1 MVTLTPE
8 QRQIV
13 EAVKA
18 ELLAG
23 TSDLSK
29 APIASASQA
38 QAIAAISADNQLM
51 RLTIDALL
59 NNLALNSGLI
69 QFAGIKAP
77 AKALNSASVVAVA
90 SQSYS
95 FSVFLNPSTNKFY
108 IERRNKDGVGPG
120 AVVSCHARW
129 SGGQSD
135 SVSSDVYDMEYYGTP
150 TSTVTPYAGRIYYD
164 AAGHIYVYAANKLT
178 SAIPHDSEIGA
189 GILIRIDSADNKLRA
204 GTAAKTYLTIGPHA
218 VTDISRTGDGDGVI
232 IVDQGKLTFGA
243 NVTLGQGSSMKNATV
258 DVDKTTGV
266 LKITNADQT
275 TFGDL
280 QHLTVGS
287 YNTIGSGNKLLSGIT
302 IGDNAS
308 IGNKVTIESRAIYP
322 ANIGI
327 TAEYSSLRVYGYEKL
342 LAAGYVPY
350 VFRRTKTAARFHM
363 TRNGHYVNEDNNGNY
378 GCAEKGWHVY
388 GSHRAYRIVEG
399 VLMFSRDDK
408 EHWSKP
414 DESLG
419 FSHEAGDLVQ
429 PVINVEPSGRC
440 GMYVTYGHRSISA
453 GATTSDLC
461 HGLRN
466 LKIEYAIA
474 FGLPFESAYRK
485 VTPADMITPL
495 MTFTARFSNAGVGY
509 DSPAAAWVRDPI
521 KNRNAGWH
529 FGE

>member
-1 MVTLTPE
+1 MPTLTPE

-38 QAIAAISADNQLM
+38 QALAAISADNQLM

-120 AVVSCHARW
+120 AVVSCHSRW

-150 TSTVTPYAGRIYYD
+150 ASTVTPYAGRIYSD

-189 GILIRIDSADNKLRA
+189 GILIRIDSADNKLKA

-275 TFGDL
+275 KFGDL

-287 YNTIGSGNKLLSGIT
+287 YNTIGSGNLIQSNVNLSDRAALNAHVVSYAANGLLSIRHVIDGSAYSGMEHLNMGGYNVMGSNNKLASNIN

-308 IGNKVTIESRAIYP
+308 IGARAAIGANVKINIADSNVCIAENQGLDGDYY
-322 ANIGI
+322 ANLGYHVNIGRWTEI
-327 TAEYSSLRVYGYEKL
+327 G
-342 LAAGYVPY
+342 
-350 VFRRTKTAARFHM
+350 
-363 TRNGHYVNEDNNGNY
+363 
-378 GCAEKGWHVY
+378 
-388 GSHRAYRIVEG
+388 EG
-399 VLMFSRDDK
+399 VMVGACTFIGVPEAPGYATFIGERVWIGENVNLPIGFNGDTILRELERIK
-408 EHWSKP
+408 AA
-414 DESLG
+414 LG
-419 FSHEAGDLVQ
+419 L
-429 PVINVEPSGRC
+429 
-440 GMYVTYGHRSISA
+440 T
-453 GATTSDLC
+453 
-461 HGLRN
+461 
-466 LKIEYAIA
+466 
-474 FGLPFESAYRK
+474 
-485 VTPADMITPL
+485 
-495 MTFTARFSNAGVGY
+495 
-509 DSPAAAWVRDPI
+509 
-521 KNRNAGWH
+521 
-529 FGE
+529 